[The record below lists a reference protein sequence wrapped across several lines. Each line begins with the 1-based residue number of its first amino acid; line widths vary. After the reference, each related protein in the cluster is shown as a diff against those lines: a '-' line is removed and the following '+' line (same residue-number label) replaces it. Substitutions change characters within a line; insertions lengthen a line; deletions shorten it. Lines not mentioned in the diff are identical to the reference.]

1 MCYVKML
8 AMVFTI
14 AAFIG
19 VNSLSAFAAAEP
31 DWANKVIQVTGMG
44 AQPANAVTPAQA
56 RMLAR
61 RAAVADAYRQLAESI
76 KGVNVDAETTV
87 ENMMVLS
94 DTIKTKVNATIQ
106 GAVVVSEKEIPGGG
120 YEVTMQVPIFGVQNS
135 VASAV
140 MTPSTDPTVPTVPET
155 FPAPTVTVPSVGG
168 YTGLIIDCRGLGLK
182 PVMSPVIKNNSG
194 VPIYGHK
201 NLNPDKVI
209 AQGMADYTYDTNTG
223 IARAGSNPLIVKAV
237 SIDGNLRGNPV
248 VSTEDANKILTE
260 NNISHFLENTNVVF
274 VR

>member
-1 MCYVKML
+1 MKMFYVRML
-8 AMVFTI
+8 AVVFTV

-31 DWANKVIQVTGMG
+31 DWVNKVVQVTGMG
-44 AQPANAVTPAQA
+44 AQPARAVNPAQA
-56 RMLAR
+56 RMMAR

-87 ENMMVLS
+87 ENMMVTN
-94 DTIKTKVNATIQ
+94 DTIRTKVSAMIQ
-106 GAVVVSEKEIPGGG
+106 GAIVVAEKEIPGG

-135 VASAV
+135 IAQAILPE
-140 MTPSTDPTVPTVPET
+140 TSTPTVPET
-155 FPAPTVTVPSVGG
+155 FPAPTVTVPSSGG

-182 PVMSPVIKNNSG
+182 PVMSPVIKNDAG
-194 VPIYGHK
+194 VAIYGHK

-209 AQGMADYTYDTNTG
+209 ANGMADYAYDTSSNV
-223 IARAGSNPLIVKAV
+223 ARAGSNPLIIKAV
-237 SIDGNLRGNPV
+237 SLDGGVLRGNPV
-248 VSTEDANKILTE
+248 VSTADANRILSE
-260 NNISHFLENTNVVF
+260 NNVSHFLENTNVVF

>member
-1 MCYVKML
+1 MKMFYVRML
-8 AMVFTI
+8 AVVFTV

-31 DWANKVIQVTGMG
+31 DWVNKVVQVTGMG
-44 AQPANAVTPAQA
+44 AQPARAVNPAQA
-56 RMLAR
+56 RMMAR

-87 ENMMVLS
+87 ENMMVTN
-94 DTIKTKVNATIQ
+94 DTIRTKVSAMIQ
-106 GAVVVSEKEIPGGG
+106 GAIVVAEKEIPGG

-135 VASAV
+135 IAQAILPE
-140 MTPSTDPTVPTVPET
+140 TSTTTVPET
-155 FPAPTVTVPSVGG
+155 FPAPTVTVPSSGG

-182 PVMSPVIKNNSG
+182 PVMSPVIKNDAG
-194 VPIYGHK
+194 VAIYGHK

-209 AQGMADYTYDTNTG
+209 ANGMADYAYDTSSNV
-223 IARAGSNPLIVKAV
+223 ARAGSNPLIIKAV
-237 SIDGNLRGNPV
+237 SLDGGVLRGNPV
-248 VSTEDANKILTE
+248 VSTADANRILSE
-260 NNISHFLENTNVVF
+260 NNVSHFLENTNVVF